1 MKELKVSYAIGDND
15 LQLKVKKAQEILQE

>member
-15 LQLKVKKAQEILQE
+15 LQLKVKKAQEILGE